1 MYQYLQN
8 KTAIIITHRIFS
20 TFRFN
25 KIVVLEE
32 GSILEQGT
40 HDELMQKDSY
50 YAELYRL
57 QLTANNDDN
66 TAVASVL
73 AD

>member
-1 MYQYLQN
+1 
-8 KTAIIITHRIFS
+8 
-20 TFRFN
+20 
-25 KIVVLEE
+25 VVLEE

-40 HDELMQKDSY
+40 HDELMQKEGY

-57 QLTANNDDN
+57 QLTANNDDDVGIV
-66 TAVASVL
+66 TVL